1 MVELLQL
8 QCFEFESWKL
18 GIGNLLVTCEVNFR
32 QKIRKMRH
40 EEEVVIYNELTI
52 LDYLNEDCWR
62 AVLDYV
68 PVKDIICSERVSSHW
83 QRIVLLYLSHMRFL
97 ITYKDHYQCLGV
109 PMEIPNVTSFEVDI
123 DDWPSFLS
131 WTNKLGS
138 SVVGIHC
145 TCLETLKTIGLNC
158 PKLEGLGLFYPLTE
172 KLLQDDEIK
181 NFKFL
186 RKLGLTF
193 IDMSDQCLNQFINC
207 TVLEELF
214 ICNNE
219 KMTGECL
226 NNMRLSNIKSLILDY
241 CPELKLRHLVS
252 AVDHFNKLT
261 KLVLADPTTEIHDN
275 ANILVDKLPNL
286 EYLHYV
292 QRDED
297 LDFAYH
303 SIGHFF
309 KSVCGLGRLKHLYV
323 HGFINDYDLD
333 TITRCCKE
341 LHSLELEEC
350 DVTPN
355 GLWSACQNA
364 GERLTTLSLD
374 GCDELTDD
382 AIVACIR
389 SCPNLTSLSVR
400 NIRALTLK
408 VISRAE
414 AARREVHA
422 PMLLRIF
429 VHGTKLYT
437 LNFPDRVASE
447 KEIIIDH
454 SLREKWW

>member
-109 PMEIPNVTSFEVDI
+109 PMEIPNVTSFE
-123 DDWPSFLS
+123 
-131 WTNKLGS
+131 
-138 SVVGIHC
+138 
-145 TCLETLKTIGLNC
+145 
-158 PKLEGLGLFYPLTE
+158 LFYPLTE

-350 DVTPN
+350 VDVTPN